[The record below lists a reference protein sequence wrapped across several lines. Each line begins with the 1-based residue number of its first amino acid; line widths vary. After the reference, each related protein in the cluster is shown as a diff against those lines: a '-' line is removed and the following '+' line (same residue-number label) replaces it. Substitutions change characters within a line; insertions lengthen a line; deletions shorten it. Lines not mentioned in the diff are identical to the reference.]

1 MSTTL
6 DAKTEKEVV
15 TQPDSAT
22 AIESTSSESTKK
34 KATAFTLNIDEQDI
48 AWLAIDVPNEK
59 MNTLQ
64 AAFAEEMKAIFEQ
77 LKEKQSRVKGLIV
90 HSLKPDNFIAGA
102 DVRMLDACKTADEAQ
117 SLARQ
122 GQEMFQT
129 LSELPYPVVAA
140 IHGPCLG
147 GGLELAL
154 ACDYRVCTDSDK
166 TRLGLPEVQLGLLPG
181 SGGTQRLPR
190 LIGLLPSLDL
200 ILTGKQLRAKKAKS
214 LGVVDACVPE
224 TILLEVAKS
233 FVEKNTGSK
242 KGKRLASK
250 NQASNKE
257 KLISRNGLGR
267 KVIFEQASKKTNQK
281 TRGNYPAADAIL
293 DVIRYGLE
301 NGFEKG
307 LQYEAKRFSELVMT
321 SESKAL
327 RSIFFATTEMKK
339 EHGADAEPKVVKR
352 VGVLGGGLM
361 GAGISHVS
369 VAKAKV
375 PVRIKDVSNEG
386 VLNALNYNFKLFD
399 KQRKRRILSRAGLE
413 SKMLQLSGGIDFT
426 SFNHTDVVIEAVFED
441 LDLKQSMVADIEA
454 NAKPETIF
462 ATNTSSL
469 PIHKIAEKAQRP
481 ENVVGLHYFSPAEKM
496 PLVEVIPHET
506 TSEETISTVVALAK
520 KQGKTPIVVKDTAG
534 FYVNRILAPY
544 MNEAAHLLLANEPIE
559 KLDSTLLDFGF
570 PVGPITLLDEVGVD
584 IGAKIIPILVNE
596 LGDRFQGPDVFDIL
610 LNDNRKG
617 RKSGKGFYTYKGKKK
632 EVDKSVYKLLKLQP
646 DPKLSDNDIAM
657 RCVLPMLNEAVRCL
671 DDGIIRSPRDGDI
684 GAIFGIG
691 FPPFL
696 GGPFR
701 YMDQIGIKSLVEMMN
716 DFAKKY
722 GDRFAPCDGLLTRA
736 GLDESFYK

>member
-1 MSTTL
+1 MS
-6 DAKTEKEVV
+6 E
-15 TQPDSAT
+15 Q
-22 AIESTSSESTKK
+22 
-34 KATAFTLNIDEQDI
+34 KAFKLNIDENDF
-48 AWLAIDVPNEK
+48 AWLAIDVPGEK

-64 AAFAEEMKAIFEQ
+64 AAFAEEMEEVFAQ
-77 LKEKQSRVKGLIV
+77 LDEKKSSIKGLIV
-90 HSLKPDNFIAGA
+90 HSLKPDNFVAGA
-102 DVRMLDACKTADEAQ
+102 DVRMLDACTTAAEAQ
-117 SLARQ
+117 ALAEK
-122 GQEMFQT
+122 GQQMFQH
-129 LSELPYPVVAA
+129 LSDLPYPVVAA

-200 ILTGKQLRAKKAKS
+200 ILTGKQLRAKKAKK
-214 LGVVDACVPE
+214 LGVVDAVVPE
-224 TILLEVAKS
+224 TILLDMAKS
-233 FVEKNTGSK
+233 FVEKNAGKS
-242 KGKRLASK
+242 KGKRKVST
-250 NQASNKE
+250 KE
-257 KLISRNGLGR
+257 KLISNTGLGR
-267 KVIFEQASKKTNQK
+267 KVIFDQAAKKTFEK

-293 DVIRYGLE
+293 EVIRYGLE
-301 NGFEKG
+301 KGFEQGQKK
-307 LQYEAKRFSELVMT
+307 EAERFAELVMT

-339 EHGADAEPKVVKR
+339 ENGSDAEPLPVKR
-352 VGVLGGGLM
+352 AAVLGGGLM

-375 PVRIKDVSNEG
+375 PVRIKDVSEDG
-386 VLNALNYNFKLFD
+386 VLNALKYNYKLFET
-399 KQRKRRILSRAGLE
+399 QRKRRIISKAQLQ
-413 SKMLQLSGGIDFT
+413 SKMLQLSGGTDFT
-426 SFNHTDVVIEAVFED
+426 SFNHTDIVIEAVFED
-441 LDLKQSMVADIEA
+441 LDLKQKMVADIEE
-454 NAKPETIF
+454 NAKDSTIF

-469 PIHKIAEKAQRP
+469 PIGQIAEKAQRP
-481 ENVVGLHYFSPAEKM
+481 ENVVGLHYFSPVEKM
-496 PLVEVIPHET
+496 PLVEVIPHEG
-506 TSEETISTVVALAK
+506 TSDETVSTVVEFAR
-520 KQGKTPIVVKDTAG
+520 KQGKTPIVVKDCAG

-544 MNEAAHLLLANEPIE
+544 MNEAAQVLMSGEPIGH
-559 KLDSTLLDFGF
+559 LDKALLNFGF

-584 IGAKIIPILVNE
+584 IGAKIMPILVNE
-596 LGDRFQGPDVFDIL
+596 LGERFKGPDVFDTL
-610 LNDNRKG
+610 LNDGRKG

-632 EVDKSVYKLLKLQP
+632 EVDKSVYKLLG
-646 DPKLSDNDIAM
+646 LSPESKMAQEEMAM

-671 DDGIIRSPRDGDI
+671 DEGIIRSPRDGDI

-701 YMDQIGIKSLVEMMN
+701 YMDQIGVKKLVEIMN
-716 DFAKKY
+716 QHAEKY

-736 GLDESFYK
+736 GLDKPFYE

>member
-1 MSTTL
+1 MS
-6 DAKTEKEVV
+6 E
-15 TQPDSAT
+15 Q
-22 AIESTSSESTKK
+22 
-34 KATAFTLNIDEQDI
+34 KAFSLNVDEQNI

-64 AAFAEEMKAIFEQ
+64 AAFADEMKEIFAQ
-77 LKEKQSRVKGLIV
+77 LKDSSGIKGMII
-90 HSLKPDNFIAGA
+90 HSLKPDNFVAGA
-102 DVRMLDACKTADEAQ
+102 DVRMLEACTTANEAQ
-117 SLARQ
+117 ALAKQ
-122 GQEMFQT
+122 GQELFQQ
-129 LSELPYPVVAA
+129 LSDLPYPVVAA

-200 ILTGKQLRAKKAKS
+200 ILTGKQLRAKKAKK
-214 LGVVDACVPE
+214 LGVVDACVPD
-224 TILLEVAKS
+224 TILLDVAKQ
-233 FVEKNTGSK
+233 FID
-242 KGKRLASK
+242 KGKNKGKKKQST
-250 NQASNKE
+250 KE
-257 KLISRNGLGR
+257 KLMSGSGLGR
-267 KVIFEQASKKTNQK
+267 KLVFEQAAKKTNQK
-281 TRGNYPAADAIL
+281 TRGNYPATVAIL
-293 DVIRYGLE
+293 EVIQHGLE
-301 NGFEKG
+301 KGFAQGQE
-307 LQYEAKRFSELVMT
+307 LEAKRFGELVMS

-339 EHGADAEPKVVKR
+339 EHGTDAQPAAVKK

-361 GAGISHVS
+361 GAGISHVT

-375 PVRIKDVSNEG
+375 PVRIKDVSNDG
-386 VLNALNYNFKLFD
+386 VLNALNYNYKLFE
-399 KQRKRRILSRAGLE
+399 KQRKRRILSKADLQA
-413 SKMLQLSGGIDFT
+413 KMLQLSGGVDFT
-426 SFNHTDVVIEAVFED
+426 SYNHIDVVIEAVFED
-441 LDLKQSMVADIEA
+441 LDLKQQMVADIEA
-454 NAKPETIF
+454 NAKSETIF

-469 PIHKIAEKAQRP
+469 PIHKIAEKAERP
-481 ENVVGLHYFSPAEKM
+481 ENIVGLHYFSPVEKM

-506 TSEETISTVVALAK
+506 TSDETISTVVALAK
-520 KQGKTPIVVKDTAG
+520 KQGKTPIVVKDKAG

-544 MNEAAHLLLANEPIE
+544 MNEAAHILLANEPIK
-559 KLDSTLLDFGF
+559 KLDGALLDFGF

-584 IGAKIIPILVNE
+584 IGAKIMPILVNE
-596 LGDRFQGPDVFDIL
+596 LGERFKGPDVFDIL
-610 LNDNRKG
+610 LNDGRKG

-632 EVDKSVYKLLKLQP
+632 EVDKSIYKLLKLTP
-646 DPKLSDNDIAM
+646 ESKLSDNDIAL

-701 YMDQIGIKSLVEMMN
+701 YMDQFGLKELVEKMN
-716 DFAKKY
+716 EFASKY
-722 GDRFAPCDGLLTRA
+722 GDRYAPCDGLLTRA
-736 GLDESFYK
+736 GEGRTFY

>member
-1 MSTTL
+1 MS
-6 DAKTEKEVV
+6 E
-15 TQPDSAT
+15 Q
-22 AIESTSSESTKK
+22 
-34 KATAFTLNIDEQDI
+34 KAFSLKIDEQNI

-64 AAFAEEMKAIFEQ
+64 AAFADEMKEIFAQ
-77 LKEKQSRVKGLIV
+77 LKDTSGVKGMII
-90 HSLKPDNFIAGA
+90 HSLKPDNFVAGA
-102 DVRMLDACKTADEAQ
+102 DVRMLEACTTASEAEA
-117 SLARQ
+117 LAKQ
-122 GQEMFQT
+122 GQELFQQ
-129 LSELPYPVVAA
+129 LSDLPYPVVAA

-200 ILTGKQLRAKKAKS
+200 ILTGKQLRAKKAKK

-224 TILLEVAKS
+224 TILLDVAKQLI
-233 FVEKNTGSK
+233 E
-242 KGKRLASK
+242 KGKNKGKKKQST
-250 NQASNKE
+250 KE
-257 KLISRNGLGR
+257 KLMSGSGLGR
-267 KVIFEQASKKTNQK
+267 KFVFEQAAKKTNEK
-281 TRGNYPAADAIL
+281 TRGNYPATVAIL
-293 DVIRYGLE
+293 EVIQHGLE
-301 NGFEKG
+301 KGFAQGQE
-307 LQYEAKRFSELVMT
+307 LEAKRFGELVMS

-339 EHGADAEPKVVKR
+339 ENGAEAEPAAVNR

-375 PVRIKDVSNEG
+375 PVRIKDVSNDG
-386 VLNALNYNFKLFD
+386 VLNALNYNYKLFE
-399 KQRKRRILSRAGLE
+399 KQRKRRIISKADLQ
-413 SKMLQLSGGIDFT
+413 SKMLQLSGGVDFT
-426 SFNHTDVVIEAVFED
+426 SFNHIDVVIEAVFED
-441 LDLKQSMVADIEA
+441 LDLKQTMVADIEA

-469 PIHKIAEKAQRP
+469 PIHKIAEKAERP
-481 ENVVGLHYFSPAEKM
+481 ENIVGLHYFSPVEKM

-520 KQGKTPIVVKDTAG
+520 KQGKTPIVVKDKAG

-544 MNEAAHLLLANEPIE
+544 MNEAAHILLANELIE
-559 KLDSTLLDFGF
+559 QLDGALLDFGF

-584 IGAKIIPILVNE
+584 IGAKIMPILVNE
-596 LGDRFQGPDVFDIL
+596 LGERFKGPDVFDTL
-610 LNDNRKG
+610 LNDDRKG

-632 EVDKSVYKLLKLQP
+632 EVDKSVYKLLNLTP
-646 DPKLSDNDIAM
+646 ESKLSDNDIAL

-701 YMDQIGIKSLVEMMN
+701 YMDQFGLKELVEKMN
-716 DFAKKY
+716 EFASKY
-722 GDRFAPCDGLLTRA
+722 GDRYAPCDGLLTRA
-736 GLDESFYK
+736 GEGRNFYD

>member
-1 MSTTL
+1 MS
-6 DAKTEKEVV
+6 E
-15 TQPDSAT
+15 Q
-22 AIESTSSESTKK
+22 
-34 KATAFTLNIDEQDI
+34 KAFSLKIDEQNI

-64 AAFAEEMKAIFEQ
+64 AAFADEMKEIFAQ
-77 LKEKQSRVKGLIV
+77 LKDTSGVKGMII
-90 HSLKPDNFIAGA
+90 HSLKPDNFVAGA
-102 DVRMLDACKTADEAQ
+102 DVRMLEACTTASEAEA
-117 SLARQ
+117 LAKQ
-122 GQEMFQT
+122 GQELFQQ
-129 LSELPYPVVAA
+129 LSDLPYPVVAA

-200 ILTGKQLRAKKAKS
+200 ILTGKQLRAKKAKK
-214 LGVVDACVPE
+214 LGVVDACVPD
-224 TILLEVAKS
+224 TILLDVAKQLI
-233 FVEKNTGSK
+233 E
-242 KGKRLASK
+242 KGKNKGKKKQST
-250 NQASNKE
+250 KE
-257 KLISRNGLGR
+257 KLMSGSGLGR
-267 KVIFEQASKKTNQK
+267 KFVFEQAAKKTNEK
-281 TRGNYPAADAIL
+281 TRGNYPATVAIL
-293 DVIRYGLE
+293 EVIQHGLE
-301 NGFEKG
+301 KGFAQGQE
-307 LQYEAKRFSELVMT
+307 LEAKRFGELVMS

-339 EHGADAEPKVVKR
+339 ENGAEAEPAAVNR

-375 PVRIKDVSNEG
+375 PVRIKDVSNDG
-386 VLNALNYNFKLFD
+386 VLNALNYNYKLFE
-399 KQRKRRILSRAGLE
+399 KQRKRRIISKAGLQ
-413 SKMLQLSGGIDFT
+413 SKMLQLSGGVDFT
-426 SFNHTDVVIEAVFED
+426 SFNHIDVVIEAVFED
-441 LDLKQSMVADIEA
+441 LDLKQTMVADIEA

-469 PIHKIAEKAQRP
+469 PIHKIAEKAERP
-481 ENVVGLHYFSPAEKM
+481 ENIVGLHYFSPVEKM

-520 KQGKTPIVVKDTAG
+520 KQGKTPIVVKDKAG

-544 MNEAAHLLLANEPIE
+544 MNEAAHILLANEPIE
-559 KLDSTLLDFGF
+559 QLDGALLDFGF

-584 IGAKIIPILVNE
+584 IGAKIMPILVNE
-596 LGDRFQGPDVFDIL
+596 LGERFKGPDVFDTL
-610 LNDNRKG
+610 LNDGRKG

-632 EVDKSVYKLLKLQP
+632 EVDKSVYKLLNLTP
-646 DPKLSDNDIAM
+646 ESKLSDNDIAL

-701 YMDQIGIKSLVEMMN
+701 YMDQFGLKELVEKMN
-716 DFAKKY
+716 EFASNY
-722 GDRFAPCDGLLTRA
+722 GDRYAPCDGLLTRA
-736 GLDESFYK
+736 GEGRNFYD

>member
-1 MSTTL
+1 MS
-6 DAKTEKEVV
+6 E
-15 TQPDSAT
+15 Q
-22 AIESTSSESTKK
+22 
-34 KATAFTLNIDEQDI
+34 KAFSLKIDEQNI

-64 AAFAEEMKAIFEQ
+64 AAFADEMKEIFAQ
-77 LKEKQSRVKGLIV
+77 LKDTSGVKGMII
-90 HSLKPDNFIAGA
+90 HSLKPDNFVAGA
-102 DVRMLDACKTADEAQ
+102 DVRMLEACTTASEAEA
-117 SLARQ
+117 LAKQ
-122 GQEMFQT
+122 GQELFQQ
-129 LSELPYPVVAA
+129 LSDLPYPVVAA

-200 ILTGKQLRAKKAKS
+200 ILTGKQLRAKKAKK

-224 TILLEVAKS
+224 TILLDVA
-233 FVEKNTGSK
+233 EQLIE
-242 KGKRLASK
+242 KGKNKGKKKQST
-250 NQASNKE
+250 KE
-257 KLISRNGLGR
+257 KLMSGSGLGR
-267 KVIFEQASKKTNQK
+267 KFVFEQAAKKTNEK
-281 TRGNYPAADAIL
+281 TRGNYPATVAIL
-293 DVIRYGLE
+293 EVIQHGLE
-301 NGFEKG
+301 KGFAQGQE
-307 LQYEAKRFSELVMT
+307 LEAKRFGELVMS

-339 EHGADAEPKVVKR
+339 ENGAEAEPATVNR

-375 PVRIKDVSNEG
+375 PVRIKDVSNDG
-386 VLNALNYNFKLFD
+386 VLNALNYNYKLFE
-399 KQRKRRILSRAGLE
+399 KQRKRRIISKAGLQ

-426 SFNHTDVVIEAVFED
+426 SFNHIDVVIEAVFED
-441 LDLKQSMVADIEA
+441 LDLKQTMVADIEA
-454 NAKPETIF
+454 DAKPETIF

-469 PIHKIAEKAQRP
+469 PIHKIAEKAERP
-481 ENVVGLHYFSPAEKM
+481 ENIVGLHYFSPVEKM

-520 KQGKTPIVVKDTAG
+520 KQGKTPIVVKDKAG

-544 MNEAAHLLLANEPIE
+544 MNEAAHILLANEPIE
-559 KLDSTLLDFGF
+559 QLDGALLDFGF

-584 IGAKIIPILVNE
+584 IGAKIMPILVNE
-596 LGDRFQGPDVFDIL
+596 LGERFKGPDVFDTL
-610 LNDNRKG
+610 LNDGRKG
-617 RKSGKGFYTYKGKKK
+617 RKTGKGFYTYKGKKK
-632 EVDKSVYKLLKLQP
+632 EVDKSVYKLLNLTP
-646 DPKLSDNDIAM
+646 ESKLSDNDIAL

-701 YMDQIGIKSLVEMMN
+701 YMDQFGLKELVEKMN
-716 DFAKKY
+716 EFASKY
-722 GDRFAPCDGLLTRA
+722 GDRYAPCDGLLTRA
-736 GLDESFYK
+736 GEGRNFYD

>member
-1 MSTTL
+1 MS
-6 DAKTEKEVV
+6 DK
-15 TQPDSAT
+15 
-22 AIESTSSESTKK
+22 
-34 KATAFTLNIDEQDI
+34 TAFNLSIDDQDI
-48 AWLAIDVPNEK
+48 AWLSIDVPGEK

-64 AAFAEEMKAIFEQ
+64 AAFAEEMESIFAQLAEKGAAI
-77 LKEKQSRVKGLIV
+77 KGLVV

-102 DVRMLDACKTADEAQ
+102 DVRMLDACTSAKEAQ
-117 SLARQ
+117 ALAEK
-122 GQEMFQT
+122 GQQMFQQ
-129 LSELPYPVVAA
+129 LSDLPYPVVAA

-190 LIGLLPSLDL
+190 LIGLLPSLDM
-200 ILTGKQLRAKKAKS
+200 ILTGKQLRAKKAKK
-214 LGVVDACVPE
+214 LGVADAVVPH
-224 TILLEVAKS
+224 TVLLDVAKS
-233 FVEKNTGSK
+233 FVEKHAGK
-242 KGKRLASK
+242 KKAKRKVST
-250 NQASNKE
+250 KE
-257 KLISRNGLGR
+257 KLISNTGLGR
-267 KVIFEQASKKTNQK
+267 KVIFEQAAKKTNEK

-293 DVIRYGLE
+293 EAIRFGLE
-301 NGFEKG
+301 KGFEKG
-307 LQYEAKRFSELVMT
+307 QKKEAERFGELVMT

-339 EHGADAEPKVVKR
+339 EHGSDAQPKPIAR
-352 VGVLGGGLM
+352 AAVLGGGLM

-375 PVRIKDVSNEG
+375 PVRIKDVSNDG
-386 VLNALNYNFKLFD
+386 VLNALKYNYKLFE
-399 KQRKRRILSRAGLE
+399 KQRKRRIISKAQLQ
-413 SKMLQLSGGIDFT
+413 SKMLQLSGGTDFT
-426 SFNHTDVVIEAVFED
+426 RFNHTDIVIEAVFED
-441 LDLKQSMVADIEA
+441 LNLKQQMVADIES
-454 NAKPETIF
+454 NAKDSTIF

-469 PIHKIAEKAQRP
+469 PIQQIAEKAERP
-481 ENVVGLHYFSPAEKM
+481 ENVVGLHYFSPVEKM
-496 PLVEVIPHET
+496 PLVEVIPHQG
-506 TSEETISTVVALAK
+506 TSDETISTVVEFAR
-520 KQGKTPIVVKDTAG
+520 KQGKTPIVVKDCAG

-544 MNEAAHLLLANEPIE
+544 MNEAAQVLLTGEPIE
-559 KLDSTLLDFGF
+559 QLDTALLNFGF

-584 IGAKIIPILVNE
+584 IGAKIMPILVAE
-596 LGDRFQGPDVFDIL
+596 LGERFQGPDVFDKL
-610 LNDNRKG
+610 LNDDRKG

-632 EVDKSVYKLLKLQP
+632 EVDKSVYKLLSLSPESKLAE
-646 DPKLSDNDIAM
+646 KDIAM

-671 DDGIIRSPRDGDI
+671 DEGIIRSPRDGDI

-701 YMDQIGIKSLVEMMN
+701 YMDQIGIEKLVEIMN
-716 DFAKKY
+716 EHAQKY

-736 GLDESFYK
+736 GIGAKFYG

>member
-1 MSTTL
+1 MS
-6 DAKTEKEVV
+6 E
-15 TQPDSAT
+15 Q
-22 AIESTSSESTKK
+22 
-34 KATAFTLNIDEQDI
+34 KAFSLKIDEQNI

-64 AAFAEEMKAIFEQ
+64 AAFADEMKEIFAL
-77 LKEKQSRVKGLIV
+77 LKDSSGVKGMII
-90 HSLKPDNFIAGA
+90 HSLKPDNFVAGA
-102 DVRMLDACKTADEAQ
+102 DVRMLEACTTASEAEA
-117 SLARQ
+117 LAKQ
-122 GQEMFQT
+122 GQELFQQ
-129 LSELPYPVVAA
+129 LSDLPYPVVAA

-200 ILTGKQLRAKKAKS
+200 ILTGKQLRAKKAKK
-214 LGVVDACVPE
+214 LGVVDACVPH
-224 TILLEVAKS
+224 TILLDVAKQLI
-233 FVEKNTGSK
+233 E
-242 KGKRLASK
+242 KGKSK
-250 NQASNKE
+250 GKKKQSTKE
-257 KLISRNGLGR
+257 KLMSGSGLGR
-267 KVIFEQASKKTNQK
+267 KFVFEQAAKKTNEK
-281 TRGNYPAADAIL
+281 TRGNYPATVAIL
-293 DVIRYGLE
+293 EVIQNGLE
-301 NGFEKG
+301 KGFAQGQE
-307 LQYEAKRFSELVMT
+307 LEAKRFGELVMS

-339 EHGADAEPKVVKR
+339 ENGAEADPATVNK

-375 PVRIKDVSNEG
+375 PVRIKDVSNDG
-386 VLNALNYNFKLFD
+386 VLNALNYNYKLFE
-399 KQRKRRILSRAGLE
+399 KQRKRRIISKAGLQ

-426 SFNHTDVVIEAVFED
+426 SFNHIDVVIEAVFED
-441 LDLKQSMVADIEA
+441 LDLKQKMVADIEA

-469 PIHKIAEKAQRP
+469 PIHKIAEKAERP
-481 ENVVGLHYFSPAEKM
+481 ENIVGLHYFSPVEKM

-520 KQGKTPIVVKDTAG
+520 KQGKTPIVVKDKAG

-544 MNEAAHLLLANEPIE
+544 MNEAAHILLANEPIE
-559 KLDSTLLDFGF
+559 QLDGALLDFGF

-584 IGAKIIPILVNE
+584 IGAKIMPILVNE
-596 LGDRFQGPDVFDIL
+596 LGERFKGPDVFDTL
-610 LNDNRKG
+610 LNDGRKG

-632 EVDKSVYKLLKLQP
+632 EVDKSVYKLLNLTP
-646 DPKLSDNDIAM
+646 ESKLSDSDIAL

-671 DDGIIRSPRDGDI
+671 DDGIIRSARDGDI

-701 YMDQIGIKSLVEMMN
+701 YMDQFGLKELVEKMN
-716 DFAKKY
+716 EFASKY
-722 GDRFAPCDGLLTRA
+722 GDRYAPCDGLLTRA
-736 GLDESFYK
+736 GEGRNFYD